1 MLNTK
6 NNENNSGEFKDV
18 SRERINEKLNALKD
32 ELVGDAED
40 ASKMESNL
48 DRLLSLQKQ
57 LDVEPVELIV
67 PCSEV
72 TATLDFG
79 SYVIKKTAHG
89 FLFSTRGGLSVF
101 VSYNV
106 RSVADMLQAVFD
118 MQESGEVSDYDKDLY
133 VSAVAY
139 AMQAPLFASMRP
151 ESLYAISAAILGEF
165 NDYSSNIVEHEET
178 EADVKENIAFNDATE
193 AIERIS
199 EEVKNLKPDA

>member
-1 MLNTK
+1 MLNAK
-6 NNENNSGEFKDV
+6 NNESNSGEVKDV
-18 SRERINEKLNALKD
+18 SRERITEKLNALKD
-32 ELVGDAED
+32 ELIGIADNADKMKGDLEQ
-40 ASKMESNL
+40 
-48 DRLLSLQKQ
+48 LLSLQKQ

-67 PCSEV
+67 PCAEV

-79 SYVIKKTAHG
+79 AYVIKKTNHG
-89 FLFSTRGGLSVF
+89 FLFSTRGGLSIF

-118 MQESGEVSDYDKDLY
+118 MQESGEVSDYDKELY

-165 NDYSSNIVEHEET
+165 NDYSSNIVGSAET
-178 EADVKENIAFNDATE
+178 EADVKENIAFNNATE
-193 AIERIS
+193 AVERIS
-199 EEVKNLKPDA
+199 EEVKNLNPDA

>member
-1 MLNTK
+1 MSNIK
-6 NNENNSGEFKDV
+6 NNENNSGEVKDA
-18 SRERINEKLNALKD
+18 SRERIAEKLTALKD
-32 ELVGDAED
+32 SLIADAED
-40 ASKMESNL
+40 TAKMGGDLE
-48 DRLLSLQKQ
+48 RLLSLQKQ

-67 PCSEV
+67 PCAEV

-79 SYVIKKTAHG
+79 AYVIKKTAHG

-101 VSYNV
+101 VGYNV

-193 AIERIS
+193 AVERIT

>member
-1 MLNTK
+1 MSNIK
-6 NNENNSGEFKDV
+6 NNENNSGEVKDA
-18 SRERINEKLNALKD
+18 SRERIAEKLTALKD
-32 ELVGDAED
+32 SLIADAED
-40 ASKMESNL
+40 TAKMGGDLE
-48 DRLLSLQKQ
+48 RLLSLQKQ

-67 PCSEV
+67 PCAEV

-79 SYVIKKTAHG
+79 AYVIKKTAHG

-118 MQESGEVSDYDKDLY
+118 MQESAEVSDYDKDLY

-193 AIERIS
+193 AVERIT